1 MKNND
6 LRALIAQEVTRAQLI
21 EAIKTGM
28 PEGNKQ
34 KMTADSE
41 KEQTHSELD
50 KCSKEQIEKFKLLN
64 KDYKQIFGFPFI
76 VCISGMD
83 RFKILNL
90 FEKRI
95 NNNKNSEFEEAKIQ
109 VKKIALLRLQKINK
123 E

>member
-1 MKNND
+1 
-6 LRALIAQEVTRAQLI
+6 
-21 EAIKTGM
+21 
-28 PEGNKQ
+28 
-34 KMTADSE
+34 
-41 KEQTHSELD
+41 
-50 KCSKEQIEKFKLLN
+50 
-64 KDYKQIFGFPFI
+64 
-76 VCISGMD
+76 MD